1 MSWEVSNS
9 IVSGYVKKSIST
21 AYVRCI
27 VSYRTCYRFP
37 VQYRICSCTSEIG
50 NWNRHAVS
58 QKKLKFETS
67 GIRFSEVE
75 TI

>member
-27 VSYRTCYRFP
+27 VSYRILGSGIVVLC
-37 VQYRICSCTSEIG
+37 
-50 NWNRHAVS
+50 HKL
-58 QKKLKFETS
+58 KKLKFETS
-67 GIRFSEVE
+67 EIRFSEV
-75 TI
+75 

>member
-27 VSYRTCYRFP
+27 VSYRILGIVFS
-37 VQYRICSCTSEIG
+37 YRICSCTSEIG

-58 QKKLKFETS
+58 QIEKTE
-67 GIRFSEVE
+67 IRNQRDS
-75 TI
+75 IQ